1 MHTTDPTQLT
11 NESIRNKVDH
21 TSDPDLN
28 SVPDLI
34 GFSRKVSATGLSS
47 LHEPKLHEHCKLPPQ
62 DKEIWDQSDFEEYMG
77 LHEETQTWEY
87 ISKDEYKALRP
98 A

>member
-21 TSDPDLN
+21 TSDPDL
-28 SVPDLI
+28 I

-47 LHEPKLHEHCKLPPQ
+47 LHEPKLHEHSKLPPQ
-62 DKEIWDQSDFEEYMG
+62 DKEIWDQSYFEEYMG
-77 LHEETQTWEY
+77 LHEETQTW
-87 ISKDEYKALRP
+87 DEVDDN
-98 A
+98 